1 MYIQPGH
8 MVLLLGGS
16 GAGKTTCLNAINGY
30 EKAKAEVVLNGT
42 NMYKHYKEMQYN
54 IGFVP
59 QMDLMRGSDSVF
71 RTLMDAA
78 SLRLPKDFTGAERK
92 ARVEDVMKIFGLT
105 PVENHMVAKLSGG
118 QRQAAFHCHGIHLQ
132 PVFVYP
138 G

>member
-1 MYIQPGH
+1 
-8 MVLLLGGS
+8 
-16 GAGKTTCLNAINGY
+16 
-30 EKAKAEVVLNGT
+30 
-42 NMYKHYKEMQYN
+42 
-54 IGFVP
+54 
-59 QMDLMRGSDSVF
+59 MDLMRGSDSVF